1 MKLGELIE
9 GAGLDPVAEG
19 FDAEVSELAYR
30 SADVV
35 PGTLFFCVPGFTAD
49 GHDFAAD
56 AIARGACALVCE
68 RPLELGVPEVVVESV
83 RVAMAPIAAQFFGD
97 PTAELEMVGVTGTNG
112 KTTTAFLAWELL
124 GAAGRQAGLL
134 GTVHSIVG
142 GKVEEVERTTPEAVD
157 LQRSFRRMVD
167 AGDRACAMEVSSH
180 ALALHR
186 TDAIHF
192 DCAVFTNLT
201 QDHLDFHG
209 TLEDY
214 FGAKV
219 RLFAPQRGP
228 APRTAI
234 VNADDAWG
242 ARLVEEL
249 AEAGHPNAT
258 TFAIRAEDA
267 DYRAEQVRLEADG
280 SRFACRASDGKR
292 VEVRIGL
299 PGLFNVYNALG
310 ALAACH
316 LLGVDLETG
325 AAALGRAGQVPGRF
339 EPIDEGQDFSVLVDY
354 AHTPDSL
361 VNVLRAAREVLEHGP
376 GGRLICVFGAGG
388 DRDRDKRP
396 LMGEAAR
403 RNADH
408 VIVTSDNPRSE
419 DPDAIIAAI
428 VEGAERPARD
438 GGEWSTLT
446 VEPDRRRAIAKA
458 LEVARAGDVV
468 VIAGKGHEQGQEF
481 AGGRKVPF
489 DDRDVAREELVKAGI
504 RLGANS
510 GSSGGTGDS
519 LRREFRELRG

>member
-9 GAGLDPVAEG
+9 GTGLDPVAAG
-19 FDAEVSELAYR
+19 FDTEVGELAYR

-56 AIARGACALVCE
+56 AVARGACALVCE
-68 RPLELGVPEVVVESV
+68 RPLRLGVPEVLVESV
-83 RVAMAPIAAQFFGD
+83 RVAMAPIAARFFGD

-142 GKVEEVERTTPEAVD
+142 GKVEEVERTTPEAID

-180 ALALHR
+180 ALTLHR

-192 DCAVFTNLT
+192 DCAIFTNLT

-214 FGAKV
+214 FGAKL
-219 RLFAPQRGP
+219 RLFVPHRGP

-234 VNADDAWG
+234 VNADDSWG
-242 ARLVEEL
+242 ARLIEEL
-249 AEAGHPNAT
+249 AEAGRPDAL
-258 TFAIRAEDA
+258 TFALRAGDA
-267 DYRAEQVRLEADG
+267 DFRAEQIELEAAG
-280 SRFACRASDGKR
+280 SRFVCRAPGGGA
-292 VEVRIGL
+292 VEARIAL

-316 LLGVDLETG
+316 VLGVDLETG
-325 AAALGRAGQVPGRF
+325 AAALGAATQVPGRF

-361 VNVLRAAREVLEHGP
+361 ENVLRAARELLDHGP

-388 DRDRDKRP
+388 DRDREKRP

-419 DPDAIIAAI
+419 DPDTIIAAI
-428 VEGAERPARD
+428 VEGAERPAR
-438 GGEWSTLT
+438 ERTESSTLT

-458 LEVARAGDVV
+458 LQIARSHDVV

-481 AGGRKVPF
+481 AGGRKIPF
-489 DDRDVAREELVKAGI
+489 DDREVAREELRALAD
-504 RLGANS
+504 RLMRHSARS
-510 GSSGGTGDS
+510 D
-519 LRREFRELRG
+519 